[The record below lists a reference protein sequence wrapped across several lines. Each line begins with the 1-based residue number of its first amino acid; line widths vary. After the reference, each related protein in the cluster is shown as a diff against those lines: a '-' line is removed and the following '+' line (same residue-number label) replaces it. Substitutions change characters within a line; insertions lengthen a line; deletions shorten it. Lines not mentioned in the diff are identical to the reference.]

1 MYVRQLL
8 MHFKTDILIIGGGL
22 AGLTAALHLQKAGL
36 PVILIEKN
44 AFPFHKVCGEYIS
57 NEVLPYLRWLGIFP
71 EELGALTIEKLRFT
85 SPSGKG
91 LTTQLPL
98 GGFGISRFKLDNVLY
113 ELFKSRGGT
122 AWTDTVSTISYR
134 NGFEITTLAGK
145 TISAQQVIGA
155 YGKRSVID
163 TQLQRPF
170 IKNRSPFLAVKA
182 HYRGKLEKDTVELHN
197 FRGGYCGVSG
207 IEDDKINICYLADY
221 DTFKK
226 YKDISAYQLN
236 VLYQNKHLKDIFER
250 SKLLFESPITISQLS
265 FGIKEAVNE
274 HILMVGDT
282 AGLIH
287 PLCGN
292 GMSMAMHSAKI
303 CSELLIQYFSGIIES
318 RPQLEELYT
327 SLWKQQFKP
336 RIHMG
341 NILSKLLQR
350 EKLTEAVMNGMVL
363 FPALMPLIIKHT
375 HGKTLTVHE

>member
-1 MYVRQLL
+1 

-36 PVILIEKN
+36 PVMLIEKN
-44 AFPFHKVCGEYIS
+44 VFPCHKVCGEYIS
-57 NEVLPYLRWLGIFP
+57 NEVLPYIRWLGILP
-71 EELGALTIEKLRFT
+71 EELGALNIEKLRFT

-91 LTTQLPL
+91 LSTRLPL
-98 GGFGISRFKLDNVLY
+98 GGFGISRFKLDNHLY

-122 AWTDTVSTISYR
+122 VWTDTVKTISYQHD
-134 NGFEITTLAGK
+134 FEITTLGGK

-155 YGKRSVID
+155 YGKRSGLD

-182 HYRGKLEKDTVELHN
+182 HYQGKLESDTVALHN

-207 IEDDKINICYLADY
+207 IEDHKINICYLADY

-226 YKDISAYQLN
+226 YKDISAYQEN
-236 VLYQNKHLKDIFER
+236 VLYQNKHLKDIFEH
-250 SKLLFESPITISQLS
+250 SKLLFESPLTISQLS
-265 FGIKEAVNE
+265 FGIKEAVND

-292 GMSMAMHSAKI
+292 GMSMAIHSAKI
-303 CSELLIQYFSGIIES
+303 CSELLIQHFSGII
-318 RPQLEELYT
+318 
-327 SLWKQQFKP
+327 
-336 RIHMG
+336 
-341 NILSKLLQR
+341 
-350 EKLTEAVMNGMVL
+350 
-363 FPALMPLIIKHT
+363 
-375 HGKTLTVHE
+375 